1 MDGSQNEMGDA
12 QRVIINDTEY
22 SVAELPHKDSQ
33 LVSDERAKLL
43 GAIDLKYIREEVGPF
58 CESFRAAYEGGLA
71 PAWPKL
77 QMEMKDL
84 GFYVLTLLGKSVT
97 ACSQCKRAYTTIE
110 SIIETLYDDLIKGFE
125 DVALENVADVSTISK
140 QIAPMAREV
149 SRNFEDMVEH
159 VHKSFRTPGTK
170 AEAQFMIGSACLWKQ
185 MAEHCEDMTTKKLEE
200 TMKKAMEWFDDQ
212 KRQKLWRS
220 KGFKK
225 NTVTYFAGWVAFG
238 GVCEEIMLITNEAQR
253 NLYKCIM
260 TNLSCKG
267 AKR

>member
-1 MDGSQNEMGDA
+1 MDGSQNEMGDE

-22 SVAELPHKDSQ
+22 SLAELPRKDSQ

-43 GAIDLKYIREEVGPF
+43 ATIDLKYIREEVGPF

-71 PAWPKL
+71 AWPKL
-77 QMEMKDL
+77 QMEIKDL

-125 DVALENVADVSTISK
+125 DVALENVADVSTISE

-149 SRNFEDMVEH
+149 SRNFEDMVER
-159 VHKSFRTPGTK
+159 VHRSFRTPGTK
-170 AEAQFMIGSACLWKQ
+170 AEAQFMIGSAYLWKQ
-185 MAEHCEDMTTKKLEE
+185 MAEHCEYMPTKTLEE
-200 TMKKAMEWFDDQ
+200 TMKKTMERFDNQ
-212 KRQKLWRS
+212 KRQRLWRS
-220 KGFKK
+220 TVFKRK
-225 NTVTYFAGWVAFG
+225 TVTCFAGWVAFG